1 MSYSAFLNLKE
12 VQDRIMKIKLSD
24 HFTYGRLFRF
34 VLPSIAMMIFTSIY
48 GVVDGFFVS
57 NYAGKTEFAAVNL
70 IMPFPMMLGAFG
82 FMIGT
87 GGSALV
93 SITLG
98 EGKKKEANEFFS
110 MLIYVTI
117 VVGFVLTVLGVLFTE
132 QIAVLLGAEGEILK
146 HCVKYGRI
154 LLLAL
159 VPFMLQNVFQ
169 SFLVTAE
176 KPTFGLVITVIAGLT
191 NIVLDYIFIGLLD
204 GGVVGA
210 ALATAIS
217 QFVGGLV
224 PLIYFILPNKSL
236 LKLGKA
242 KWSMS
247 ALGKTCFNG
256 SSELM
261 TNLSISFVNMLY
273 NYQLMEIAKEDGV
286 AAYGV
291 IMYVNFIFIA
301 VFIGYAI
308 GTAPIIGYHYGAGNK
323 EEMKNVYK
331 KSILFNIAAG
341 ILMCIVAIFLAGP
354 LSNLFVGY
362 DLALYEMTKW
372 GFTVYSIS
380 FVVMGLNIY
389 GSSFFTAL
397 GNGLI
402 SALISFLRT
411 LLFQAVAVMVLPIFF
426 GLNGVWF
433 AIVAAE
439 GVALVVTLI
448 FLGCYR
454 KKYGY

>member
-1 MSYSAFLNLKE
+1 
-12 VQDRIMKIKLSD
+12 MKIKLSD
-24 HFTYGRLFRF
+24 HFTYTRLFRF

-48 GVVDGFFVS
+48 GMVDGFFVS

-98 EGKKKEANEFFS
+98 EGKKKEAKEIFS
-110 MLIYVTI
+110 LLIYVTI
-117 VVGFVLTVLGVLFTE
+117 GVGLLLTILGVLFTE
-132 QIAVLLGAEGEILK
+132 QIAVLLGAEGEILE
-146 HCVKYGRI
+146 HCVKYGR
-154 LLLAL
+154 LLFLAMI
-159 VPFMLQNVFQ
+159 PFMLQNVFQ

-176 KPTFGLVITVIAGLT
+176 KPTFGLIITVIAGVT
-191 NIVLDYIFIGLLD
+191 NIILDYIFIGVLD

-217 QFVGGLV
+217 QYVGGLV
-224 PLIYFILPNKSL
+224 PLIYFIIPNKSL
-236 LKLGKA
+236 LRLGRA
-242 KWSMS
+242 KWSMI
-247 ALGKTCFNG
+247 ALWKTCFNG

-261 TNLSISFVNMLY
+261 TNLAISLVNMLY
-273 NYQLMEIAKEDGV
+273 NFQLLRFAGEDGV

-308 GTAPIIGYHYGAGNK
+308 GTAPIIGYNYGAGNK
-323 EEMKNVYK
+323 EEMKNVYG
-331 KSILFNIAAG
+331 KSIRFNIVAG
-341 ILMCIVAIFLAGP
+341 ILMCVVAILLAGM
-354 LSNLFVGY
+354 LSKLFVGY
-362 DLALYEMTKW
+362 DPALYEMTKW

-397 GNGLI
+397 GNGLV

-411 LLFQAVAVMVLPIFF
+411 LLFQVVAVLVLPIFF

-439 GVALVVTLI
+439 GVALIVTVC
-448 FLGCYR
+448 FLVFCR

>member
-1 MSYSAFLNLKE
+1 
-12 VQDRIMKIKLSD
+12 MKIKLSD
-24 HFTYGRLFRF
+24 HFTYTRLFRF

-57 NYAGKTEFAAVNL
+57 NYAGKMEFAAVNL

-117 VVGFVLTVLGVLFTE
+117 GVGLVLTLLGVFFTE
-132 QIAVLLGAEGEILK
+132 QIAVFLGAEGDILE
-146 HCVKYGRI
+146 HCVKYGRL

-176 KPTFGLVITVIAGLT
+176 KPTFGLIITIIAGVT
-191 NIVLDYIFIGLLD
+191 NIVLDYVFIGILD

-210 ALATAIS
+210 ALATGIS

-224 PLIYFILPNKSL
+224 PLVYFILPNKSL
-236 LKLGKA
+236 LHLGRA
-242 KWSMS
+242 KWNMS
-247 ALGKTCFNG
+247 ALWKTCFNG

-261 TNLSISFVNMLY
+261 TNLSISLVNMLY
-273 NYQLMEIAKEDGV
+273 NFQLLRFAGEDGV

-301 VFIGYAI
+301 VFLGYAI

-323 EEMKNVYK
+323 DEMKNVYG
-331 KSILFNIAAG
+331 KSIRFNIVAG
-341 ILMCIVAIFLAGP
+341 ILMCVLGIAMSGFLAR
-354 LSNLFVGY
+354 LFVGY
-362 DLALYEMTKW
+362 DSELCEMTQW
-372 GFTVYSIS
+372 GFIVYCIA
-380 FVVMGLNIY
+380 FLVMGINIY

-397 GNGLI
+397 GNGLV

-411 LLFQAVAVMVLPIFF
+411 LLFQVVAVLVLPIFF
-426 GLNGVWF
+426 ELNGIWF
-433 AIVAAE
+433 SIVAAE
-439 GVALVVTLI
+439 GLALVVTI
-448 FLGCYR
+448 GFLVHCR

>member
-1 MSYSAFLNLKE
+1 
-12 VQDRIMKIKLSD
+12 MKIKLSD

-57 NYAGKTEFAAVNL
+57 NFAGKIEFAAVNL
-70 IMPFPMMLGAFG
+70 ILPFPMMLGAFG

-98 EGKKKEANEFFS
+98 EGRKKEANEYFS

-117 VVGFVLTVLGVLFTE
+117 GVGLVLTILGVIFTR
-132 QIAVLLGAEGEILK
+132 QIAILLGAEGEMLK
-146 HCVKYGRI
+146 HCVTYGRL

-176 KPTFGLVITVIAGLT
+176 KPTFGLVITLIAGFT
-191 NIVLDYIFIGLLD
+191 NMILDYVFIGVLE

-210 ALATAIS
+210 ALATGIS
-217 QFVGGLV
+217 QLVGGIV
-224 PLIYFILPNKSL
+224 PLVYFFIPNKSQL
-236 LKLGKA
+236 RLVRAKLN
-242 KWSMS
+242 MS
-247 ALGKTCFNG
+247 ALWKTCFNG

-261 TNLSISFVNMLY
+261 TNLSISLVNMLY
-273 NYQLMEIAKEDGV
+273 NFQLIRFAGEDGV

-301 VFIGYAI
+301 VFLGYAI

-323 EEMKNVYK
+323 DEMKNVYK
-331 KSILFNIAAG
+331 KSISFNIVSG
-341 ILMCIVAIFLAGP
+341 IIMCVVAIALSGVLAK
-354 LSNLFVGY
+354 LFVGY
-362 DLALYEMTKW
+362 DANLYSMTQK
-372 GFTVYSIS
+372 GFAIYSIA
-380 FVVMGLNIY
+380 FLVMGLNIY

-397 GNGLI
+397 GNGLV
-402 SALISFLRT
+402 SALLSFLRT
-411 LLFQAVAVMVLPIFF
+411 LLFQVIAVLVLPIFF
-426 GLNGVWF
+426 ELNGVWF
-433 AIVAAE
+433 AIVGAE
-439 GVALVVTLI
+439 GTALIVTI
-448 FLGCYR
+448 VFLLHYR

>member
-1 MSYSAFLNLKE
+1 
-12 VQDRIMKIKLSD
+12 MKIKLSD

-57 NYAGKTEFAAVNL
+57 NFAGKIEFAAVNL
-70 IMPFPMMLGAFG
+70 ILPFPMMLGAFG

-98 EGKKKEANEFFS
+98 EGRKKEANEYFS

-117 VVGFVLTVLGVLFTE
+117 GVGLVLTILGVIFTR
-132 QIAVLLGAEGEILK
+132 QIAILLGAEGEMLK
-146 HCVKYGRI
+146 HCVTYGRL

-176 KPTFGLVITVIAGLT
+176 KPTFGLVITLIAGFT
-191 NIVLDYIFIGLLD
+191 NMILDYVFIGVLE

-210 ALATAIS
+210 ALATGIS
-217 QFVGGLV
+217 QLVGGIV
-224 PLIYFILPNKSL
+224 PLVYFFIPNKSQL
-236 LKLGKA
+236 RLVRAKLN
-242 KWSMS
+242 MS
-247 ALGKTCFNG
+247 ALWKTCFNG

-261 TNLSISFVNMLY
+261 TNLSISLVNMLY
-273 NYQLMEIAKEDGV
+273 NFQLIRFAGEDGV

-301 VFIGYAI
+301 VFLGYAI

-323 EEMKNVYK
+323 DEMKNVYK
-331 KSILFNIAAG
+331 KSISFNIVSG
-341 ILMCIVAIFLAGP
+341 IIMCVVAIALSGVLAK
-354 LSNLFVGY
+354 LFVGY
-362 DLALYEMTKW
+362 DANLYSMTQK
-372 GFTVYSIS
+372 GFAIYSIA
-380 FVVMGLNIY
+380 FLVMGLNIY

-397 GNGLI
+397 GNGLV
-402 SALISFLRT
+402 SALLSFLRT
-411 LLFQAVAVMVLPIFF
+411 LLFQVIAVLVLPIFF
-426 GLNGVWF
+426 ELNGVWF
-433 AIVAAE
+433 AIVATE
-439 GVALVVTLI
+439 GTALIVTI
-448 FLGCYR
+448 VFLLHYR

>member
-1 MSYSAFLNLKE
+1 
-12 VQDRIMKIKLSD
+12 MKIKLSD

-57 NYAGKTEFAAVNL
+57 NYAGKIEFAAVNL
-70 IMPFPMMLGAFG
+70 ILPFPMMLGAFG

-98 EGKKKEANEFFS
+98 EGRKKEANEYFS

-117 VVGFVLTVLGVLFTE
+117 GVGLVLTVLGVIFTR
-132 QIAVLLGAEGEILK
+132 QIAIFLGAEGEMLT

-176 KPTFGLVITVIAGLT
+176 KPTFGLVITLIAGFT
-191 NIVLDYIFIGLLD
+191 NMILDYVFIGVLE

-210 ALATAIS
+210 ALATGIS
-217 QFVGGLV
+217 QLVGGIV
-224 PLIYFILPNKSL
+224 PLVYFFIPNKSQL
-236 LKLGKA
+236 RLVRAKLNI
-242 KWSMS
+242 S
-247 ALGKTCFNG
+247 ALWKTCFNG

-261 TNLSISFVNMLY
+261 TNLSISLVNMLY
-273 NYQLMEIAKEDGV
+273 NFQLIRFAGEDGV

-301 VFIGYAI
+301 VFLGYAI

-323 EEMKNVYK
+323 DEMKNVYK
-331 KSILFNIAAG
+331 KSIGFNIVSGIVMCVVAIALSGMLAG
-341 ILMCIVAIFLAGP
+341 I
-354 LSNLFVGY
+354 FVGY
-362 DLALYEMTKW
+362 DADLYSMTQK
-372 GFTVYSIS
+372 GFAIYSIA
-380 FVVMGLNIY
+380 FLVMGLNIY

-397 GNGLI
+397 GNGLV

-411 LLFQAVAVMVLPIFF
+411 LLFQVIAVLVLPIFF
-426 GLNGVWF
+426 ELNGVWF

-439 GVALVVTLI
+439 GVALIVTI
-448 FLGCYR
+448 AFLVLCR

>member
-1 MSYSAFLNLKE
+1 
-12 VQDRIMKIKLSD
+12 MKIKLSD

-57 NYAGKTEFAAVNL
+57 NFAGKIEFAAVNL
-70 IMPFPMMLGAFG
+70 ILPFPMMLGAFG

-98 EGKKKEANEFFS
+98 EGRKKEANGYFS

-117 VVGFVLTVLGVLFTE
+117 GVGLVLTILGVIFTR
-132 QIAVLLGAEGEILK
+132 QIAILLGAEGEILK
-146 HCVKYGRI
+146 HCVTYGRL

-176 KPTFGLVITVIAGLT
+176 KPTFGLIITLIAGFT
-191 NIVLDYIFIGLLD
+191 NMILDYVFIGVLE

-210 ALATAIS
+210 ALATGIS
-217 QFVGGLV
+217 QLVGGIV
-224 PLIYFILPNKSL
+224 PLVYFFIPNKSQL
-236 LKLGKA
+236 RLVRAKLN
-242 KWSMS
+242 MS
-247 ALGKTCFNG
+247 ALWKTCFNG

-261 TNLSISFVNMLY
+261 TNLSISLVNMLY
-273 NYQLMEIAKEDGV
+273 NFQLIRFAGEDGV

-301 VFIGYAI
+301 VFLGYAI

-323 EEMKNVYK
+323 DEMKNVYK
-331 KSILFNIAAG
+331 KSISFNIVSG
-341 ILMCIVAIFLAGP
+341 IVMCVVAIALSGVLAK
-354 LSNLFVGY
+354 LFVGY
-362 DLALYEMTKW
+362 DANLYSMTQK
-372 GFTVYSIS
+372 GFAIYSIA
-380 FVVMGLNIY
+380 FLVMGLNIY

-397 GNGLI
+397 GNGLV

-411 LLFQAVAVMVLPIFF
+411 LLFQVIAVLVLPIFIE
-426 GLNGVWF
+426 LNGVWF

-439 GVALVVTLI
+439 GTALIVTI
-448 FLGCYR
+448 VFLLHYR